1 MPHYLFAVLFE
12 KVLALRRLSQ
22 GRHGLRGTADQLWNM
37 WWNGH

>member
-22 GRHGLRGTADQLWNM
+22 SGVGTERRKP
-37 WWNGH
+37 